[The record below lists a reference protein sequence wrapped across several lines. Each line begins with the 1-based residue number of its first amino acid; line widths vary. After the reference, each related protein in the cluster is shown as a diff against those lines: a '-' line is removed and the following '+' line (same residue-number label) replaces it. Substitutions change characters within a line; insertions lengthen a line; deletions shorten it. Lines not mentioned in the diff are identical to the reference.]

1 MNIQADQHH
10 PARENRGLSSRIV
23 ITGMG
28 AVTPVGIGVPAYWD
42 ALIKGVSGV
51 SAISR
56 FDASALP
63 VRIAAEVKNFNPAD
77 FLPKKLVRETDVFM
91 HFAFVAA
98 QEALE
103 QSGCLDSVEPQ
114 RIGIVMGT
122 SLSGLTTIASTQQEY
137 DQKPGYKV
145 SPRFVPKVLGNVAAT
160 QIAIAKGIRGPS
172 LTVNTACS
180 SGADAIG
187 TAAML
192 LKAGEADVML
202 AVSADSV
209 LCALMVSGLAQSR
222 ALSTRN
228 DDPETACR
236 PFDLT
241 RDGFIMGEGGGALV
255 LETVEHARK
264 RGVDVKAELFGYA
277 SNTDGYHVTSPDP
290 HGVGAIFAMQ
300 RALEKAGLRPEE
312 IGYVNAHGTSTKVGD
327 EMETVAIKEV
337 FGAYAKQLPVSS
349 TKSATGHLMGAGGIT
364 ETIACIQAVREG
376 ILPPTLHYSQPD
388 PACDLDYV
396 PNKARPAQI
405 RAAMS
410 NAFGFGGQNA
420 AVIVGEYRP

>member
-1 MNIQADQHH
+1 MNQT
-10 PARENRGLSSRIV
+10 RIV

-28 AVTPVGIGVPAYWD
+28 AVTPIGIGVNAYWD

-51 SAISR
+51 SEISR

-63 VRIAAEVKNFNPAD
+63 VRIAAEVKNFNPTD
-77 FLPKKLVRETDVFM
+77 YLSKKLVRETDIFM
-91 HFAFVAA
+91 HFALVAA
-98 QEALE
+98 QEALA
-103 QSGCLDSVEPQ
+103 QSGCLGSVEPQ

-122 SLSGLTTIASTQQEY
+122 SLSGITTIAGTQQEY
-137 DQKPGYKV
+137 GQTPGYKV
-145 SPRFVPKVLGNVAAT
+145 SPRFVPKVLGNIAAT
-160 QIAIAKGIRGPS
+160 QIAIAHGIRGPS

-180 SGADAIG
+180 SGVDAIG
-187 TAAML
+187 TACML

-209 LCALMVSGLAQSR
+209 LCPLMVSGLAQSR

-241 RDGFIMGEGGGALV
+241 RDGFVMGEGGGAVV
-255 LETVEHARK
+255 LETAEHAKK
-264 RGVDVKAELFGYA
+264 RQGAVQAELLGYA

-290 HGVGAIFAMQ
+290 DGVGAIFAMQ
-300 RALEKAGLRPEE
+300 RALEKAGLRPDE

-327 EMETVAIKEV
+327 EMETLAIKAV
-337 FGAYAKQLPVSS
+337 FGDYAKNLPVSS
-349 TKSATGHLMGAGGIT
+349 TKGATGHLMGAGGIT
-364 ETIACIQAVREG
+364 ETIACIQAVREEL
-376 ILPPTLHYSQPD
+376 IPPTLHYQHPD

-396 PNKARPAQI
+396 PNQARAANI
-405 RAAMS
+405 RAAIS

-420 AVIVGEYRP
+420 AVIVGRYQPE